1 MKIDIKVLTGN
12 GCKCCDNLKPKMDEL
27 AKENGYNVEYF
38 DVGDVEDLPV
48 GLTGIPYI
56 ILNAD
61 GQYINSWQ
69 GDMSKPLIQ
78 MMIDKSIEKHNK
90 RLKMEQLNDRYK

>member
-27 AKENGYNVEYF
+27 AQENGYNVEYF

>member
-12 GCKCCDNLKPKMDEL
+12 GCKCCENLKPKMDEL
-27 AKENGYNVEYF
+27 AQENGYNVEYF

>member
-27 AKENGYNVEYF
+27 AQENGYNVEYF

-56 ILNAD
+56 ILNCD
-61 GQYINSWQ
+61 GQFINSWQ

>member
-12 GCKCCDNLKPKMDEL
+12 GCKCCENLKPKMDEL
-27 AKENGYNVEYF
+27 AQENGYAVEYV

>member
-12 GCKCCDNLKPKMDEL
+12 GCKCCENLKPKMDEL
-27 AKENGYNVEYF
+27 AEENGYNVEYF

>member
-12 GCKCCDNLKPKMDEL
+12 GCKCCANLRPKMDEL
-27 AKENGYNVEYF
+27 AQENGYNVEYF

-90 RLKMEQLNDRYK
+90 RLKMEQFNDRYK

>member
-1 MKIDIKVLTGN
+1 MKIDIKVLIGN

-27 AKENGYNVEYF
+27 ALEKGYNVEYV
-38 DVGDVEDLPV
+38 DVGDVNDLPV

>member
-1 MKIDIKVLTGN
+1 MKIDIKVLIGN

-27 AKENGYNVEYF
+27 ALEKGYNVEYV
-38 DVGDVEDLPV
+38 DVGDVNDLPV

-61 GQYINSWQ
+61 RQYINSWQ

>member
-27 AKENGYNVEYF
+27 AQENGYNVEYF

-56 ILNAD
+56 ILNCD

>member
-12 GCKCCDNLKPKMDEL
+12 GCKCCENLRPKMDEL
-27 AKENGYNVEYF
+27 AQENGYTVEYV

-69 GDMSKPLIQ
+69 GDMSKQLIQ

>member
-1 MKIDIKVLTGN
+1 MKIDIKVLIGN

-27 AKENGYNVEYF
+27 ALEKGYNVEYV
-38 DVGDVEDLPV
+38 DVGDVNDLPV

-69 GDMSKPLIQ
+69 GDMSKQLIQ